1 MQETKTSAKKNGFVQ
16 TLMGRKLWL
25 PEINSPNGPRRQA
38 AERAAINAPMQGTAA
53 DLIKMAMITMNTEL
67 EKNKFNAKMIL
78 QVHDELV
85 FEVHKDQVASF
96 MSFVKDLMCKVLE
109 LRVPLE
115 VDVGKGEN
123 WEEAH

>member
-1 MQETKTSAKKNGFVQ
+1 MQETKASAKKNGFVQ

-53 DLIKMAMITMNTEL
+53 DLIKMAMIRMHAEL
-67 EKNKFNAKMIL
+67 EKNIFNAKMIL

-85 FEVHKDQVASF
+85 FEVHKDQVAPF
-96 MSFVKDLMCKVLE
+96 MSFVKELMCKVLE
-109 LRVPLE
+109 LKVPLE

>member
-1 MQETKTSAKKNGFVQ
+1 MQEMKATAKKNGFVQ

-53 DLIKMAMITMNTEL
+53 DLIKMAMIRMNTEL
-67 EKNKFNAKMIL
+67 EKNIFNAKMIL

-85 FEVHKDQVASF
+85 FEVHKDQVDPF
-96 MSFVKDLMCKVLE
+96 MSFVKELMCKILE
-109 LRVPLE
+109 LKVPLE
-115 VDVGKGEN
+115 VDVGHGEN

>member
-1 MQETKTSAKKNGFVQ
+1 MQETKAGAKKNGFVQ

-53 DLIKMAMITMNTEL
+53 DLIKMAMIRMNAEL
-67 EKNKFNAKMIL
+67 EKNNFNAKMVL

-85 FEVHKDQVASF
+85 FEVHKDQVAPF
-96 MSFVKDLMCKVLE
+96 MSFVEELMCKVLE

-115 VDVGKGEN
+115 VDVGKGDN

>member
-1 MQETKTSAKKNGFVQ
+1 MQETKASAKKNGFVQ

-53 DLIKMAMITMNTEL
+53 DLIKMAMIRLNAEL
-67 EKNKFNAKMIL
+67 EKDKFNAKMIL

-96 MSFVKDLMCKVLE
+96 MSFVKELMCKVLE
-109 LRVPLE
+109 LTVPLE

>member
-1 MQETKTSAKKNGFVQ
+1 MQETKASAKKNGFVQ

-53 DLIKMAMITMNTEL
+53 DLIKMVMIRMNAEL
-67 EKNKFNAKMIL
+67 ETQNFDAKMIL

-85 FEVHKDQVASF
+85 FEVHKDQVAPF
-96 MSFVKDLMCKVLE
+96 MSFVKELMCKTLE
-109 LRVPLE
+109 LKVPLE
-115 VDVGKGEN
+115 VDVGHGEN